1 MMVGVKQLWYLDS
14 IGYSWTNDIQHYLKM
29 SVFIAYSKLY
39 PWPLLTLMKE
49 VSINQYKNMHA
60 IDFKNLLKEHM
71 SDNI

>member
-1 MMVGVKQLWYLDS
+1 MVGVKQLRYLDS

-60 IDFKNLLKEHM
+60 IDFKKLLKEHM
-71 SDNI
+71 SNNI